1 MTAVE
6 AGNVAAQVAE
16 TPVRVVSSALYDL
29 VLGVDRHRVGL
40 AHELG
45 LGTTDVAALWEVAR
59 RPGLRP
65 GDLARA
71 LGLGVAGTSSVVD
84 KLVRSGFV
92 RRDPDPSDR
101 RSLNLGLTPAGRH
114 AHEWVEEQ
122 LDLVVARV
130 LGDGPGA
137 AATAAA
143 LRRLAQQFT
152 TPED

>member
-1 MTAVE
+1 M
-6 AGNVAAQVAE
+6 VATGTGSA
-16 TPVRVVSSALYDL
+16 TDVSAPDSLRDATTSLYDL
-29 VLGVDRHRVGL
+29 TLQVDRHRAGL

-92 RRDPDPSDR
+92 RREPDPTDR
-101 RSLNLGLTPAGRH
+101 RSLNLALTPAGRH
-114 AHEWVEEQ
+114 ARGWIEEE
-122 LDLVVARV
+122 LDGVV
-130 LGDGPGA
+130 
-137 AATAAA
+137 AAA
-143 LRRLAQQFT
+143 LGADLSPALAAQLLQRLTDQFAAT
-152 TPED
+152 GA